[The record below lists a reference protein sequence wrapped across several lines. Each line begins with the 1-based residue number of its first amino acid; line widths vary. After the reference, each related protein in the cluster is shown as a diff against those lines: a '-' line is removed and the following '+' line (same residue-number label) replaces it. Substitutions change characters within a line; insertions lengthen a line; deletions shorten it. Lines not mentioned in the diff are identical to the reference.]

1 MGPGMNRAIRAN
13 LFCFVGNMLPVR
25 TVRVEGV
32 LLELYEREPEF
43 AQELSNPVAGFIRRK
58 H

>member
-1 MGPGMNRAIRAN
+1 
-13 LFCFVGNMLPVR
+13 MLPVR

-32 LLELYEREPEF
+32 LLELYEREAGL
-43 AQELSNPVAGFIRRK
+43 AQELSSPVAGFIRRK